1 MPSLF
6 RFLMIAGLVGAV
18 VLGGLYVLGL
28 LLEPEQRD
36 MSTSV
41 PGIKIRR

>member
-6 RFLMIAGLVGAV
+6 RFLTVAGLVGAV
-18 VLGGLYVLGL
+18 VLGGLLAMAL
-28 LLEPEQRD
+28 FLEPEQKEI
-36 MSTSV
+36 STSV